1 MSAAK
6 VMRWSSEAGLMPYQE
21 QAPGIDGAVGSW
33 EALQA
38 FAALAF
44 AAGAEAM
51 REAAAQSAEASWPEM
66 HKYWG
71 DGQARAACMDCAVI
85 IRALPL
91 PTGVELQYAQV
102 GGPPAHNSAGPDSRR
117 LYFYC
122 A

>member
-51 REAAAQSAEASWPEM
+51 REAAVNAFTQRYTGYAPDAPP
-66 HKYWG
+66 
-71 DGQARAACMDCAVI
+71 DI

-91 PTGVELQYAQV
+91 PKGVE
-102 GGPPAHNSAGPDSRR
+102 
-117 LYFYC
+117 
-122 A
+122 

>member
-33 EALQA
+33 GALQA
-38 FAALAF
+38 FADLAF

-51 REAAAQSAEASWPEM
+51 REAAAQGASDYLTQGRSPL
-66 HKYWG
+66 G
-71 DGQARAACMDCAVI
+71 RGVATA

-91 PTGVELQYAQV
+91 PKGIE
-102 GGPPAHNSAGPDSRR
+102 
-117 LYFYC
+117 
-122 A
+122 